1 MTDSADELQRRLDE
15 AEAEIARLR
24 RREQHFVAAQR
35 ISHVGSYDFEIASNT
50 NDWSDQL
57 YRIYG
62 REPGAFMATY
72 ERFLSMVHPDDRET
86 ILSVHQKAL
95 AEVSTY
101 EMEERI
107 LWPDGQV
114 RTLASWGEVVAD
126 AEGRP
131 ERMVGICWDITEQ
144 KATAEA
150 LQRSSQRFQQLIQS
164 APDVVL
170 VLDDEG
176 RVLQA
181 NERLTTVLGWSP
193 MSLVG
198 RPVTDVLPGGLVD
211 GRTTALRHDGSDV
224 PVDISTSRIAADEG
238 EVIAAFLRDVTDRKQ
253 AEALALQVHDAEVRR
268 RHALE
273 INDNVVQGL
282 ASVVYL
288 LDLGRNDAA
297 HGAAQHT
304 LQAARSM
311 MSDLLL
317 EAGEAGELK
326 PGELVRGQGH
336 VGMLVERSPAPGSPR
351 TGALR
356 VLLADDADDIRLL
369 LRLNLKT
376 EVGFDVVGEA
386 ADGAQAVA
394 LAEQLQPDAVVL
406 DLSMPVMDGLQ
417 AIPELLR
424 VCPGVRIVVLSG
436 FDESRMKDTALQRG
450 AHAYLEKGQA
460 ISALVAELS
469 RLFPDHGLGHEAAP
483 ADPES
488 DGGLA
493 FDNDMVVHELR
504 TPLTVITG
512 MLSTLRDRMDV
523 LPSATTSELVQA
535 GLRNARQMSDLL
547 DVVSDA
553 RHASHGQLP
562 VMPEATDVG
571 ALVRSAVSDLCAS
584 HSWPPVEVDAS
595 DGVVAE
601 VDPVRVRQVIANL
614 LGNAVR
620 YGTRAWVAVRLVGE
634 SVEISVADDGPG
646 VPIGREAELFGKFSR
661 LGRPGPGMGLG
672 LYISRELARAHGG
685 ELAMRRDGRTTFVLT
700 LPLRQEAAV
709 GPR

>member
-1 MTDSADELQRRLDE
+1 MTDDEQTLRRRLDE
-15 AEAEIARLR
+15 AEVEIARLR
-24 RREQHFVAAQR
+24 RREQHLVAAQR

-50 NDWSDQL
+50 NDWSEQL

-62 REPGAFMATY
+62 REPGSFMATY

-86 ILSVHQKAL
+86 ILAVHQKAL
-95 AEVSTY
+95 ADVSTY

-107 LWPDGQV
+107 IWPDGQV
-114 RTLASWGEVVAD
+114 RTLASWGEVVPD

-144 KATAEA
+144 KATADA

-170 VLDDEG
+170 VVDDDG

-181 NERLTTVLGWSP
+181 NERLTTLLGWSP
-193 MSLVG
+193 MALVG
-198 RPVTDVLPGGLVD
+198 RPLLEVLPAGLVD
-211 GRTTALRHDGSDV
+211 GMTTARRQDGSDV

-238 EVIAAFLRDVTDRKQ
+238 EVTAAFLRDVTDRKQ

-288 LDLGRNDAA
+288 LDLGRSGAA

-304 LQAARSM
+304 LHAARSM

-317 EAGEAGELK
+317 EAGEAGELRA
-326 PGELVRGQGH
+326 GELVRGQAH
-336 VGMLVERSPAPGSPR
+336 VGMLVEQPPQPAEAR
-351 TGALR
+351 AGALR

-376 EVGFDVVGEA
+376 EIGFDVVGEA

-424 VCPGVRIVVLSG
+424 VCPDIRIVVLSG
-436 FDESRMKDTALQRG
+436 FDESRMKDAALQRG

-460 ISALVAELS
+460 ISTLVEQLAE
-469 RLFPDHGLGHEAAP
+469 LFPDHHLAAESVP
-483 ADPES
+483 EDPES
-488 DGGLA
+488 PGGLA
-493 FDNDMVVHELR
+493 FDNEMVVHELR

-553 RHASHGQLP
+553 RHASHGRLP
-562 VMPEATDVG
+562 VMPETTDVG

-584 HSWPPVEVDAS
+584 HAWPPVEFEAA

-601 VDPVRVRQVIANL
+601 LDPVRVRQVIGNL

-620 YGTRAWVAVRLVGE
+620 FGTRAWVGVRTVGAT
-634 SVEISVADDGPG
+634 VEITVADDGPG
-646 VPIGREAELFGKFSR
+646 VPAGREAELFGKFRR

-685 ELAMRRDGRTTFVLT
+685 DLVLRRDGRTTFALT
-700 LPLRQEAAV
+700 LPLRQDATV
-709 GPR
+709 SRS